1 LTLPR
6 FNALTYNLMAERR
19 VVITGMGVVTP
30 IGNDLETVWSNLK
43 NGVSGIR
50 TIDAFDTTGYD
61 CKIGGQVRDFDPK
74 LFFKNPK
81 DVRRTDRFTHLGMAA
96 AKMAMADSGIDV
108 DNLKER
114 DRFGVIVSTGIG
126 GLKTLQDQLQILVT
140 RGPGRN
146 SPFTIPMLISN
157 MAGGVISMEF
167 DLRGPNLCIVTACA
181 TSNNA
186 IGESWRIIKSGD
198 ADIFLAG
205 GAEASIVEIGIAG
218 FSAMKALSTRNDEP
232 ERASRPFD
240 RDRDGFVMSEG
251 AGVVVVEELEH
262 ARARGAKIYCEIT
275 GYGVSADAYHMTA
288 PPPDG
293 EGAARAMKLALDHA
307 RISPEQVDY
316 INAHATSTDI
326 GDICETRAIKQ
337 IFGEN
342 AYKVSISA
350 TKSMTGHLLGGAGG
364 IEMAACAL
372 AIRDSVIPP
381 TINLENPGE
390 ECDLD
395 YTPNVAREK
404 KVRIALNNSFGFG
417 GHNATLVASAF
428 EG

>member
-1 LTLPR
+1 
-6 FNALTYNLMAERR
+6 
-19 VVITGMGVVTP
+19 MGVLTP
-30 IGNDLETVWSNLK
+30 VGNGLETFWSNLK
-43 NGVSGIR
+43 NGVSGIA
-50 TIDAFDTTGYD
+50 TIDAFDTSGYD

-74 LFFKNPK
+74 PFFKKPK
-81 DVRRTDRFTHLGMAA
+81 DVRRTDRFTHLAMAA
-96 AKMAMADSGIDV
+96 AKMAVADSGIDM

-140 RGPGRN
+140 KGPGRN

-186 IGESWRIIKSGD
+186 IGESWRIIKFGD

-205 GAEASIVEIGIAG
+205 GAEASIVEIGVAG
-218 FSAMKALSTRNDEP
+218 FSAMKALSKRNDEP

-251 AGVVVVEELEH
+251 SGVVVVEELEH

-293 EGAARAMKLALDHA
+293 EGAARAMKMALDHA

-326 GDICETRAIKQ
+326 GDLCETRAIKQ
-337 IFGEN
+337 IFGEY
-342 AYKVSISA
+342 ADKVSISA

-395 YTPNVAREK
+395 YTPNIAREK
-404 KVRIALNNSFGFG
+404 KVRVALNNSFGFG

>member
-1 LTLPR
+1 
-6 FNALTYNLMAERR
+6 MAERR

-30 IGNDLETVWSNLK
+30 IGNDLKTFWSNLK
-43 NGVSGIR
+43 NGVSGIH

-61 CKIGGQVRDFDPK
+61 CRIGGQVRDFDPK
-74 LFFKNPK
+74 PFFKNPK
-81 DVRRTDRFTHLGMAA
+81 DVRRTDRFTHFAMAA
-96 AKMAMADSGIDV
+96 AKMAIADSGIDV
-108 DNLKER
+108 ANLNER
-114 DRFGVIVSTGIG
+114 DRFGVIVGTGIG
-126 GLKTLQDQLQILVT
+126 GLKTLQDQLRILLT
-140 RGPGRN
+140 KGPGRN

-157 MAGGVISMEF
+157 MAGGSISMEF
-167 DLRGPNLCIVTACA
+167 DLRGPNLGIVTACA
-181 TSNNA
+181 SSNNA
-186 IGESWRIIKSGD
+186 IGESWRIIKFGN

-205 GAEASIVEIGIAG
+205 GSEASIVEIGVAG

-251 AGVVVVEELEH
+251 AGIVVVEELEH

-275 GYGVSADAYHMTA
+275 GYGVTADAYHMTA

-293 EGAARAMKLALDHA
+293 EGAARAMKMALEQA
-307 RISPEQVDY
+307 RISPDQVDY
-316 INAHATSTDI
+316 VNAHATSTDI
-326 GDICETRAIKQ
+326 GDLCETRAIKE
-337 IFGEN
+337 IFGEH
-342 AYKVSISA
+342 AYKVSISS

-364 IEMAACAL
+364 VEMAACAL

-395 YTPNVAREK
+395 YTPNIAREK
-404 KVRIALNNSFGFG
+404 KVRVALNNSFGFA
-417 GHNATLVASAF
+417 GHNATLLASAF
-428 EG
+428 EE

>member
-1 LTLPR
+1 MTD
-6 FNALTYNLMAERR
+6 RR
-19 VVITGMGVVTP
+19 VVITGLGAVTP
-30 IGNDLETVWSNLK
+30 VGNDVETFWSNLK

-50 TIDAFDTTGYD
+50 KIEAFDTTDYD
-61 CKIGGQVRDFDPK
+61 CRIGGEVRDFDPK
-74 LFFKNPK
+74 PFFKNPK
-81 DVRRTDRFTHLGMAA
+81 DVRRTDRFAQLALAA
-96 AKMAMADSGIDV
+96 AKMALEDGGIDV
-108 DNLKER
+108 EKLKRR
-114 DRFGVIVSTGIG
+114 DRFGVIVSSGIG
-126 GLKTLQDQLQILVT
+126 GLRTLQDQQTILLT
-140 RGPGRN
+140 RGPSRN

-157 MAGGVISMEF
+157 MASGLISMEYG
-167 DLRGPNLCIVTACA
+167 LRGPNMCIVTACA

-186 IGESWRIIKSGD
+186 IGESWRIIKFGD

-205 GAEASIVEIGIAG
+205 GSEAPIVAIGLAG

-240 RDRDGFVMSEG
+240 RDRDGFVISEG
-251 AGVVVVEELEH
+251 AGIVVVEELEH
-262 ARARGAKIYCEIT
+262 ARARGAKIYCELT
-275 GYGVSADAYHMTA
+275 GYGASADAYHMTA
-288 PPPDG
+288 PPPNG
-293 EGAARAMKLALDHA
+293 EGAVRAMQVALDHA
-307 RISPEQVDY
+307 CISPDQVDY

-337 IFGEN
+337 VFGEQ
-342 AYKVSISA
+342 AYKVSISS
-350 TKSMTGHLLGGAGG
+350 TKSMTGHSLGGAGG

-404 KVRIALNNSFGFG
+404 KVRVTLSNSFGFG
-417 GHNATLVASAF
+417 GHNATLVATAF
-428 EG
+428 EK

>member
-1 LTLPR
+1 M
-6 FNALTYNLMAERR
+6 NGRR
-19 VVITGMGVVTP
+19 VVITGLGVVTP
-30 IGNDLETVWSNLK
+30 VGSDVETFWSNLK

-50 TIDAFDTTGYD
+50 AIDAFDPSAFD
-61 CKIGGQVRDFDPK
+61 CRIGGQVRDFDPK

-81 DVRRTDRFTHLGMAA
+81 DVRRTDRFTQLSMAA
-96 AKMAMADSGIDV
+96 AKKALEDSGIDV
-108 DNLKER
+108 ANVEQR

-126 GLKTLQDQLQILVT
+126 GLKTLQDQLTVLLT
-140 RGPGRN
+140 KGPSRN

-157 MAGGVISMEF
+157 MASGFISMEF

-198 ADIFLAG
+198 ADMFLAG
-205 GAEASIVEIGIAG
+205 GSEASIVEIGLAG
-218 FSAMKALSTRNDEP
+218 FGAMRALSTRNDEP
-232 ERASRPFD
+232 ERASRPWD

-251 AGVVVVEELEH
+251 AGIVVVEELEH
-262 ARARGAKIYCEIT
+262 AKARGAKIYCEIT
-275 GYGVSADAYHMTA
+275 GYGLSADAYHMTA

-293 EGAARAMKLALDHA
+293 EGAARAMQLALNHA
-307 RISPEQVDY
+307 QLSPNQVDY

-326 GDICETRAIKQ
+326 GDICETRAIKKV
-337 IFGEN
+337 FGEY
-342 AYKVSISA
+342 AHKVAISS

-364 IEMAACAL
+364 VEMAACVL

-395 YTPNVAREK
+395 YTPNVARER
-404 KVRIALNNSFGFG
+404 KVRVALNNSFGFG
-417 GHNATLVASAF
+417 GHNATLVAAAF
-428 EG
+428 EK

>member
-1 LTLPR
+1 M
-6 FNALTYNLMAERR
+6 NNDRR
-19 VVITGMGVVTP
+19 VVITGLGAITP
-30 IGNDLETVWSNLK
+30 LGNDVETFWSNLK

-50 TIDAFDTTGYD
+50 AIDAFDTAAYD
-61 CKIGGQVRDFDPK
+61 CRIGGQVRGFDPK
-74 LFFKNPK
+74 PFFKNPK
-81 DVRRTDRFTHLGMAA
+81 DLRRTDRFTQLAMAA
-96 AKMAMADSGIDV
+96 AKMALDNSGIDTEKL
-108 DNLKER
+108 DRR

-126 GLKTLQDQLQILVT
+126 GLKTLQEQLTILLT
-140 RGPGRN
+140 KGPSRT

-157 MAGGVISMEF
+157 MASGVISMEF
-167 DLRGPNLCIVTACA
+167 DLHGPNFCIVTACA

-186 IGESWRIIKSGD
+186 IGESWRIIKFGD

-205 GAEASIVEIGIAG
+205 GSEAGIVEIGLAG

-240 RDRDGFVMSEG
+240 RDRDGFVISEG

-262 ARARGAKIYCEIT
+262 AKARGAKIYCEIT
-275 GYGVSADAYHMTA
+275 GYGMSADAYHMTA

-293 EGAARAMKLALDHA
+293 EGAARAMQLALEHA
-307 RISPEQVDY
+307 RISPDQVDY

-337 IFGEN
+337 VFGDY
-342 AYKVSISA
+342 AYKVAISS

-364 IEMAACAL
+364 VEMAACAL

-381 TINLENPGE
+381 TINLENPGK

-395 YTPNVAREK
+395 YTPNVAHER
-404 KVRIALNNSFGFG
+404 KVRVALNNSFGFG
-417 GHNATLVASAF
+417 GHNATLVASVF
-428 EG
+428 EE

>member
-1 LTLPR
+1 MTD
-6 FNALTYNLMAERR
+6 RR
-19 VVITGMGVVTP
+19 VVITGLGVVTP
-30 IGNDLETVWSNLK
+30 LGNEVETFWSNLK
-43 NGVSGIR
+43 NGVSGIHA
-50 TIDAFDTTGYD
+50 IDAFDTTAYD
-61 CKIGGQVRDFDPK
+61 CKIGGQVRGFDPK
-74 LFFKNPK
+74 PFFKNPK
-81 DVRRTDRFTHLGMAA
+81 DVRRTDRFSQLAMAA
-96 AKMAMADSGIDV
+96 SKMALEDSGIDV
-108 DNLKER
+108 VNLKRR
-114 DRFGVIVSTGIG
+114 DRFGVLVSSGIG
-126 GLKTLQDQLQILVT
+126 GLKTLQDQLTILLT
-140 RGPGRN
+140 KGPSRN

-157 MAGGVISMEF
+157 MASGLISMEF
-167 DLRGPNLCIVTACA
+167 DLRGPNISIVTACA

-186 IGESWRIIKSGD
+186 IGESWRIIKFGD

-205 GAEASIVEIGIAG
+205 GSEASIVEIGLAG

-240 RDRDGFVMSEG
+240 RDRDGFVVGEG
-251 AGVVVVEELEH
+251 AGIVVVEELEH
-262 ARARGAKIYCEIT
+262 AKARGAKIYCELT
-275 GYGVSADAYHMTA
+275 GYGISGDAYHMTA

-293 EGAARAMKLALDHA
+293 EGAARAMQLALEHA
-307 RISPEQVDY
+307 RILPKQVDY

-326 GDICETRAIKQ
+326 GDLCETRAIKQ
-337 IFGEN
+337 IFADH

-395 YTPNVAREK
+395 YTANVAREK
-404 KVRIALNNSFGFG
+404 KVRVALNNSFGFG